1 LGILGGNDFAGGNP
15 SVIAAKTADL
25 PFVAVLVSVAVDLDT
40 HLGAGHV
47 QAAPAGL

>member
-1 LGILGGNDFAGGNP
+1 LGRNDFAGGDP
-15 SVIAAKTADL
+15 SVIAAKPADL
-25 PFVAVLVSVAVDLDT
+25 PLVAVLVSVAVDFNA